1 MPTALNLKSLV
12 LTSCLFL
19 FLYSPANFAKEDG
32 EPVRSPEWGEV
43 LFYHYKGDD
52 LDALIRL
59 LAREQQG
66 KLKEHETTANLFA
79 AGLLLDLGLPVAAQ
93 ERLDNTPAE
102 MLSAWQKSRLSMAL
116 ARVYYRQQHYNK
128 AQQQLAQVDEKY
140 LDEEDI
146 QRKRL
151 MSAQLL
157 FRHHEYE
164 AASKQLESIEKK
176 GNMQL
181 YARYNNGLSLL
192 QLNDPLA
199 QVKGEQLLESIVQLQ
214 PQDQEQYALKDQAI
228 LALALYSLRIKD
240 PKRAQKLLLNLRVD
254 GLVTHD
260 GLLILGWSYAAEGDY
275 KKALIYWS
283 KLSEE
288 DDLLEPTVQ
297 ESWLAVPYAY
307 QQQGDYQSAIYGYEH
322 ALSSH
327 IKALKAL
334 DSLEEKEAWR
344 ALLYQQQTVNNSFTK
359 NSPGFQR
366 QLVGDADFFE
376 LLSQWQQ
383 LDKWDNKLQ
392 FTLTAL
398 TPIRVMLETNEQR
411 FKEKSALVNEK
422 LKQISDLKLGEK
434 LSELSQLLE
443 QQKQQP
449 VAELLLPEK
458 SAKIWHRLQSAEQLT
473 KVIPEEKLGEKGEQL
488 HRIKGV
494 ALWNF
499 HRNRAETIQN
509 GSEAVEHLGREMTK
523 LNQQIKK
530 LENLLSKPR
539 QPLPEALA
547 RVADLKK
554 RGQETVSMLAELTA
568 TYEQAMADRF
578 NHLIDIRRKALT
590 QLAEQATLALARLRF
605 KALRDDNGV
614 LKEGV
619 EDKESTTNT
628 VQQQQPGVLDTQNMS
643 RSSSKESKAKEIEE
657 AEHE

>member
-1 MPTALNLKSLV
+1 MPTALNFKSLV
-12 LTSCLFL
+12 LTGSLLLC
-19 FLYSPANFAKEDG
+19 LYSPVNVAKEQG
-32 EPVRSPEWGEV
+32 EPVRSPQWGEV
-43 LFYHYKGDD
+43 LFSHYKGDD

-93 ERLDNTPAE
+93 ERLDNTPAD

-128 AQQQLAQVDEKY
+128 AQLQLAQIDEKH
-140 LDEEDI
+140 LDEDDI

-157 FRHHEYE
+157 FRNHEYE
-164 AASKQLESIEKK
+164 AASRQLESIEKK

-214 PQDQEQYALKDQAI
+214 PLDQEQYALKDQAI

-240 PKRAQKLLLNLRVD
+240 AKRAQNLLLTLRVD

-260 GLLILGWSYAAEGDY
+260 GLLTLGWSYAAEGDY
-275 KKALIYWS
+275 KKALIYWL

-307 QQQGDYQSAIYGYEH
+307 QQQGDFQSAIYGYEQ

-327 IKALKAL
+327 LKAL
-334 DSLEEKEAWR
+334 ESLNSLEDQEAWR
-344 ALLYQQQTVNNSFTK
+344 ALLYQQQTANNSFTK

-366 QLVGDADFFE
+366 QLVGDAEFFE

-383 LDKWDNKLQ
+383 LYKWDNKLQ
-392 FTLTAL
+392 FALTAL
-398 TPIRVMLETNEQR
+398 TPIRVMLETNDQR

-422 LKQISDLKLGEK
+422 LKQISDLKLAEK
-434 LSELSQLLE
+434 QSELKQILK
-443 QQKQQP
+443 QQKQLA
-449 VAELLLPEK
+449 VAELLLPEQ

-488 HRIKGV
+488 RRIKGV
-494 ALWNF
+494 ALWDF

-523 LNQQIKK
+523 LNQQIST
-530 LENLLSKPR
+530 LEVLLSKPR

-547 RVADLKK
+547 RVAELKK
-554 RGQETVSMLAELTA
+554 RGQETVSMLAELTE
-568 TYEQAMADRF
+568 TYERAMANRF
-578 NHLIDIRRKALT
+578 NHLIDIRRRALT

-605 KALRDDNGV
+605 KALRDEKGMLKDGV
-614 LKEGV
+614 DEN
-619 EDKESTTNT
+619 EDSTSSE
-628 VQQQQPGVLDTQNMS
+628 VKAS
-643 RSSSKESKAKEIEE
+643 RDEISEPENSEEIEIKKVEKE
-657 AEHE
+657 AESHE

>member
-1 MPTALNLKSLV
+1 MPTALNFKSLV
-12 LTSCLFL
+12 LTGSLLLC
-19 FLYSPANFAKEDG
+19 LYSPVNVAKEQG
-32 EPVRSPEWGEV
+32 EPVRSPQWGEV
-43 LFYHYKGDD
+43 LFSHYKGDD

-93 ERLDNTPAE
+93 ERLDNTPAD

-128 AQQQLAQVDEKY
+128 AQLQLAQIDEKH
-140 LDEEDI
+140 LDEDDI

-157 FRHHEYE
+157 FRNHEYE
-164 AASKQLESIEKK
+164 AASRQLESIEKK

-214 PQDQEQYALKDQAI
+214 PLDQEQYALKDQAI

-240 PKRAQKLLLNLRVD
+240 AKRAQNLLLTLRVD

-260 GLLILGWSYAAEGDY
+260 GLLTLGWSYAAEGDY
-275 KKALIYWS
+275 KKALIYWL

-307 QQQGDYQSAIYGYEH
+307 QQQGDFQSAIYGYEQ

-327 IKALKAL
+327 LKAL
-334 DSLEEKEAWR
+334 ESLNSLEDQEAWR
-344 ALLYQQQTVNNSFTK
+344 ALLYQQQTANNSFTK

-366 QLVGDADFFE
+366 QLVGDAEFFE

-383 LDKWDNKLQ
+383 LYKWDNKLQ
-392 FTLTAL
+392 FALTAL
-398 TPIRVMLETNEQR
+398 TPIRVMLETNDQR

-422 LKQISDLKLGEK
+422 LKQISDLKLAEK
-434 LSELSQLLE
+434 QSELKQILK
-443 QQKQQP
+443 QQKQLA
-449 VAELLLPEK
+449 VAELLLPEQ

-488 HRIKGV
+488 RRIKGV
-494 ALWNF
+494 ALWDF

-523 LNQQIKK
+523 LNQQIST
-530 LENLLSKPR
+530 LEVLLSKPR
-539 QPLPEALA
+539 QPLPEALS
-547 RVADLKK
+547 RVAELKK
-554 RGQETVSMLAELTA
+554 RGQETVSMLTELTE
-568 TYEQAMADRF
+568 TYERAMANRF
-578 NHLIDIRRKALT
+578 NHLIDIRRRALT

-605 KALRDDNGV
+605 KALRDEKGMLKDGV
-614 LKEGV
+614 DENEDSTSSEVKASRDEISEPENSDKVEIKQVEKEGG
-619 EDKESTTNT
+619 S
-628 VQQQQPGVLDTQNMS
+628 
-643 RSSSKESKAKEIEE
+643 
-657 AEHE
+657 HE

>member
-1 MPTALNLKSLV
+1 MPTALNFKSLV
-12 LTSCLFL
+12 LTGSLLLC
-19 FLYSPANFAKEDG
+19 LYSPVNVAKEQG
-32 EPVRSPEWGEV
+32 EPVRSPQWGEV
-43 LFYHYKGDD
+43 LFSHYKGDD

-93 ERLDNTPAE
+93 ERLDNTPAD

-128 AQQQLAQVDEKY
+128 AQLQLAQIDEKH
-140 LDEEDI
+140 LDEDDI

-157 FRHHEYE
+157 FRNHEYE
-164 AASKQLESIEKK
+164 AASRQLESIEKK

-214 PQDQEQYALKDQAI
+214 PLDQEQYALKDQAI

-240 PKRAQKLLLNLRVD
+240 AKRAQNLLLTLRVD

-260 GLLILGWSYAAEGDY
+260 GLLTLGWSYAAEGDY
-275 KKALIYWS
+275 KKALIYWL

-307 QQQGDYQSAIYGYEH
+307 QQQGDFQSAIYGYEQ

-327 IKALKAL
+327 LKAL
-334 DSLEEKEAWR
+334 ESLNSLEDQEAWR
-344 ALLYQQQTVNNSFTK
+344 ALLYQQQTANNSFTK

-366 QLVGDADFFE
+366 QLVGDAEFFE

-383 LDKWDNKLQ
+383 LYKWDNKLQ
-392 FTLTAL
+392 FALTAL
-398 TPIRVMLETNEQR
+398 TPIRVMLETNDQR

-422 LKQISDLKLGEK
+422 LKQISDLKLAEK
-434 LSELSQLLE
+434 QSELKQILK
-443 QQKQQP
+443 QQKQLA
-449 VAELLLPEK
+449 VAELLLPEQ

-488 HRIKGV
+488 RRIKGV
-494 ALWNF
+494 ALWDF

-523 LNQQIKK
+523 LNQQIST
-530 LENLLSKPR
+530 LEVLLSKPR

-547 RVADLKK
+547 RVAELKK
-554 RGQETVSMLAELTA
+554 RGQETVSMLAELTE
-568 TYEQAMADRF
+568 TYERAMANRF
-578 NHLIDIRRKALT
+578 NHLIDIRRRALT

-605 KALRDDNGV
+605 KALRDEKGMLKDGV
-614 LKEGV
+614 DENEDSTSPEVKASRDEISEPENSDKVEIKQVEKEGG
-619 EDKESTTNT
+619 S
-628 VQQQQPGVLDTQNMS
+628 
-643 RSSSKESKAKEIEE
+643 
-657 AEHE
+657 HE

>member
-1 MPTALNLKSLV
+1 MPTALNFKSLV
-12 LTSCLFL
+12 LTGSLLLC
-19 FLYSPANFAKEDG
+19 LYSPVNVAKEQG
-32 EPVRSPEWGEV
+32 EPVRSPQWGEV
-43 LFYHYKGDD
+43 LFSHYKGDD

-93 ERLDNTPAE
+93 ERLDNTPAD

-128 AQQQLAQVDEKY
+128 AQLQLAQIDEKH
-140 LDEEDI
+140 LDEDDI

-157 FRHHEYE
+157 FRNHEYE
-164 AASKQLESIEKK
+164 AASRQLESIEKK

-214 PQDQEQYALKDQAI
+214 PLDQEQYALKDQAI

-240 PKRAQKLLLNLRVD
+240 AKRAQNLLLTLRVD

-260 GLLILGWSYAAEGDY
+260 GLLTLGWSYAAEGDY
-275 KKALIYWS
+275 KKALIYWL

-307 QQQGDYQSAIYGYEH
+307 QQQGDFQSAIYGYEQ

-327 IKALKAL
+327 LKAL
-334 DSLEEKEAWR
+334 ESLNSLEDQEAWR
-344 ALLYQQQTVNNSFTK
+344 ALLYQQQTANNSFTK

-366 QLVGDADFFE
+366 QLVGDAEFFE

-383 LDKWDNKLQ
+383 LYKWDNKLQ
-392 FTLTAL
+392 FALTAL
-398 TPIRVMLETNEQR
+398 TPIRVMLETNDQR

-422 LKQISDLKLGEK
+422 LKQISDLKLAEK
-434 LSELSQLLE
+434 QSELKQILK
-443 QQKQQP
+443 QQKQLA
-449 VAELLLPEK
+449 VAELLLPEQ

-488 HRIKGV
+488 RRIKGV
-494 ALWNF
+494 ALWDF

-523 LNQQIKK
+523 LNQQIST
-530 LENLLSKPR
+530 LEVLLSKPR

-547 RVADLKK
+547 RVAELKK
-554 RGQETVSMLAELTA
+554 RGQETVSMLTELTE
-568 TYEQAMADRF
+568 TYERAMANRF
-578 NHLIDIRRKALT
+578 NHLIDIRRRALT

-605 KALRDDNGV
+605 KALRDEKGMLKDGV
-614 LKEGV
+614 DEN
-619 EDKESTTNT
+619 EDSTSSE
-628 VQQQQPGVLDTQNMS
+628 VKAS
-643 RSSSKESKAKEIEE
+643 RDEISEPENSEEIEIKKVEKE
-657 AEHE
+657 AESHE